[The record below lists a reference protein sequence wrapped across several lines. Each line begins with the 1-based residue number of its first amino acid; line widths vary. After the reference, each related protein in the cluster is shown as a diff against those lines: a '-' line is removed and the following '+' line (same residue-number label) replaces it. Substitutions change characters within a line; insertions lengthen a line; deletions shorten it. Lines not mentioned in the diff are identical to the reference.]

1 MFTTNELPTA
11 VGFGKLNMLTIIENA
26 EKIVGV
32 YEFHKIPVHSITYL
46 KGENAFEVEDIYPYQ
61 TGLITFSYDLIKAV
75 ISHFDT
81 FDCITNSIY
90 NLFKKTIV
98 ALGNISVENLAS
110 MNDDGGTFSYY
121 PAGRHIL
128 LRLPVVT
135 KRNEDVI
142 ANIFI
147 KNTIWVDFEHKSSMK
162 LLEIYN
168 TYILI
173 AEDREISYL
182 KPILIF
188 EYIVPLY
195 AVHDAIKWL
204 IANDLI
210 ETEKVLR
217 LAVQDAKEKLEHSFE
232 TYDDE
237 LKSDSSFSL
246 LYKGEN
252 EKEISFNK
260 LKEQVEDEFDYKL

>member
-1 MFTTNELPTA
+1 MFTTYELPTA

-46 KGENAFEVEDIYPYQ
+46 KGENEFEVEDIYPNQ

-75 ISHFDT
+75 ISHFDS
-81 FDCITNSIY
+81 FDCFTNSIY
-90 NLFKKTIV
+90 NLFKKSIV

-142 ANIFI
+142 ANSFF

-162 LLEIYN
+162 LLETYN

-217 LAVQDAKEKLEHSFE
+217 LVVQDAKEKLEHSFE
-232 TYDDE
+232 TYEDE
-237 LKSDSSFSL
+237 LNKHTSHSILF
-246 LYKGEN
+246 KGIN
-252 EKEISFNK
+252 ETKIAFNLMRK
-260 LKEQVEDEFDYKL
+260 QVESEFKYKM